1 MISSLNAANAYS
13 SARPAIAPLQ
23 DAGSGDRVDI
33 GTAAQEFAEQ
43 MQQFDQAA
51 TGALTGTTGTH
62 ELVQAIAQSQ
72 LAMETVVAVR
82 NKIVESYQE
91 ILRMPV

>member
-1 MISSLNAANAYS
+1 MISSLTAASAYS
-13 SARPAIAPLQ
+13 SARSAITPRQESETA
-23 DAGSGDRVDI
+23 DRIDI
-33 GTAAQEFAEQ
+33 GASAQDFAEQ
-43 MQQFDQAA
+43 MQQFDTAA
-51 TGALTGTTGTH
+51 TAALTGSTETH

-82 NKIVESYQE
+82 NKVVESYQE

>member
-1 MISSLNAANAYS
+1 MISPLNAANAYS
-13 SARPAIAPLQ
+13 SARQAITPLQ
-23 DAGSGDRVDI
+23 ESDAGDRFDI

-43 MQQFDQAA
+43 MQQVDKTAS
-51 TGALTGTTGTH
+51 GVLTGETGTH
-62 ELVQAIAQSQ
+62 ELVEAIAHSQ

-82 NKIVESYQE
+82 NKVVESYQE

>member
-1 MISSLNAANAYS
+1 MISTLNAASAYS
-13 SARPAIAPLQ
+13 SARPAITPHQ
-23 DAGSGDRVDI
+23 DTEAGDRINI

-43 MQQFDQAA
+43 MQQFDTAA
-51 TGALTGTTGTH
+51 TGALTGSTDTH
-62 ELVQAIAQSQ
+62 ELVQAIAESQ

>member
-1 MISSLNAANAYS
+1 MISTMNAANAYS
-13 SARPAIAPLQ
+13 SARSAITPLQ
-23 DAGSGDRVDI
+23 DRASGDHIDL

-43 MQQFDQAA
+43 MQQFDTAA
-51 TGALTGTTGTH
+51 TGTLTGSTDTH

-82 NKIVESYQE
+82 NKVVEAYQE